1 VDFEEFDTE
10 IEESTFFGSLL
21 CDFCFV
27 VLDFVHSYFL
37 SVILDVWFAFLL
49 LVSFELLN
57 VCSEFLEIDFFEL
70 LFKFFVFASLFLI
83 VYFQLFVNFNL
94 SDLNV
99 YPTFDNSFC

>member
-10 IEESTFFGSLL
+10 IEESTFFDSLL
-21 CDFCFV
+21 SDFCFV

-37 SVILDVWFAFLL
+37 SVIFDVRFAFLL

-70 LFKFFVFASLFLI
+70 LFKFFVFASVFFI